1 MPRKKQQN
9 PQPVKLDSEDGVAAE
24 APGSLPLDTDFL
36 LGQDLVFG
44 DSDHDKILSLEK
56 FSEVAAEIGFSVY
69 PLGDEESSVYTQ
81 LSMESK
87 TDNLREAIGDR
98 RGNEDRATQ
107 SEPSFPLY
115 LSCRGCGQLRDEPLG
130 PGIDLVGP
138 YCLRCCKAAREDK
151 STDFCSPFE
160 SSGGIRSGSQ
170 SHADS
175 QLDCDDLDDDVSDK
189 DELSAEDRL
198 SKQHSC
204 HICGF
209 SSRYANHVKRHMKT
223 HNGEKPFNCPV
234 CTYASAQLVNLQ
246 RHLRIHTGEKPY
258 SCEICTFACS
268 SLGNLKRHQRMH
280 APSAGLGQ
288 DALLGPACDQS
299 SLKRPV
305 SGQRPNE
312 DVSNTTE
319 VTRPTSNLSLGTQNS
334 DYLSVFDGLKGASP
348 PPIPASNP
356 APGHQPP
363 PLMEMTDSSSKT
375 SRGGVTE
382 GAVLPPSL
390 FPFTCRLCGVVLEDE
405 DGSSAQI
412 CAKCT
417 LEMLTKDSSSPSS
430 PGERSDKVYTCAACP
445 FLTHYPN
452 HLARHMKTHSG
463 EKPYKCPQCDYA
475 SAHFDNLKRHHR
487 VHTGEKPYKCHL
499 CDYACGNLANL
510 KRHQRVHS
518 GAKPFQCAVCS
529 YSCNQSM
536 NLKRHMLRHTGE
548 KPYKC
553 QECGYTTGHW
563 DNYKRHQKKHG
574 VATDGW
580 VKVPMTGNDAEED
593 MRKEITSEVDGH
605 KKEAG
610 VDVQYMPR
618 EGGYTTGHWDN
629 YKRQKKHGVATDG
642 WVKVPMTGNDA
653 EEDVRKEMVGE
664 MESHR
669 KEVGV
674 DMEYMP
680 REGGPAMHSNYKLE
694 IS

>member
-1 MPRKKQQN
+1 MKNTINCLSLSPQLMKKWRTSRRCTLEETPFSPNGVYSDDNDHLNRQEYLRFL
-9 PQPVKLDSEDGVAAE
+9 VDSEDAVAIE
-24 APGSLPLDTDFL
+24 APGNLSLDTDFL
-36 LGQDLVFG
+36 LGQDLEFG
-44 DSDHDKILSLEK
+44 DPDHDHRILGLEK

-69 PLGDEESSVYTQ
+69 PLGDEQSPAYSQ
-81 LSMESK
+81 LSMESE
-87 TDNLREAIGDR
+87 TDNSHGTTDNGREDEGGSA
-98 RGNEDRATQ
+98 Q
-107 SEPSFPLY
+107 SEPAFPPY

-138 YCLRCCKAAREDK
+138 YCLRCCKASREAK
-151 STDFCSPFE
+151 SPDFCSPF
-160 SSGGIRSGSQ
+160 GGVGGMRSGS
-170 SHADS
+170 HL
-175 QLDCDDLDDDVSDK
+175 QLDGEALGDGLGDK
-189 DELSAEDRL
+189 ALTVEDKL
-198 SKQHSC
+198 AKLHTC
-204 HICGF
+204 HLCGF

-223 HNGEKPFNCPV
+223 HNGEKPFNCPL
-234 CTYASAQLVNLQ
+234 CAYASAQLVNLQ

-258 SCEICTFACS
+258 KCDICAFACS

-280 APSAGLGQ
+280 VPSAGLRQDVPPRPAGGQ
-288 DALLGPACDQS
+288 NG
-299 SLKRPV
+299 LKRHV
-305 SGQRPNE
+305 TGQRAGEVSCASAKEGARPN
-312 DVSNTTE
+312 
-319 VTRPTSNLSLGTQNS
+319 SNLSLGAQNN
-334 DYLSVFDGLKGASP
+334 DYLSAFDGLKGASSSPP

-356 APGHQPP
+356 APVHQPP
-363 PLMEMTDSSSKT
+363 PMLNTTDSGGGGGRAT
-375 SRGGVTE
+375 RGG
-382 GAVLPPSL
+382 AAAALPPSL

-417 LEMLTKDSSSPSS
+417 LEMLTKDSSSSPNS

-574 VATDGW
+574 LATDGW
-580 VKVPMTGNDAEED
+580 VKVPMTGGGGGGGGGDED
-593 MRKEITSEVDGH
+593 DDEDDE
-605 KKEAG
+605 
-610 VDVQYMPR
+610 
-618 EGGYTTGHWDN
+618 EGGRKGL
-629 YKRQKKHGVATDG
+629 GVGA
-642 WVKVPMTGNDA
+642 A
-653 EEDVRKEMVGE
+653 A
-664 MESHR
+664 HR
-669 KEVGV
+669 KEPGV
-674 DMEYMP
+674 DMQYMS
-680 REGGPAMHSNYKLE
+680 RDGGQTLHSCYKLE
-694 IS
+694 IV

>member
-9 PQPVKLDSEDGVAAE
+9 PQPVKLDSEDGVAVE
-24 APGSLPLDTDFL
+24 APGTLPLDTDFL

-44 DSDHDKILSLEK
+44 VADHDQILGLEK
-56 FSEVAAEIGFSVY
+56 FSAAEIGFSVC
-69 PLGDEESSVYTQ
+69 PLGDEESSSYSQ
-81 LSMESK
+81 LSMESEA
-87 TDNLREAIGDR
+87 DNSRSTGDHQR
-98 RGNEDRATQ
+98 QSESRGTQ
-107 SEPSFPLY
+107 SEQSFPPY

-130 PGIDLVGP
+130 PGMDLVGP
-138 YCLRCCKAAREDK
+138 YCLRCCKASREAK
-151 STDFCSPFE
+151 STDFCSPFGG
-160 SSGGIRSGSQ
+160 SSGVRSGLQSRGESQ
-170 SHADS
+170 PDGEG
-175 QLDCDDLDDDVSDK
+175 LGDGVEDK
-189 DELSAEDRL
+189 DELSAEDKL
-198 SKQHSC
+198 LKQHSC
-204 HICGF
+204 HLCGF

-223 HNGEKPFNCPV
+223 HNGEKPFNCPL

-258 SCEICTFACS
+258 KCDTCSFACS

-280 APSAGLGQ
+280 VPNAAQAPSAGVGQ
-288 DALLGPACDQS
+288 DAPPQPACGQN

-305 SGQRPNE
+305 IS
-312 DVSNTTE
+312 E
-319 VTRPTSNLSLGTQNS
+319 VARPTSNLSLGAQNS
-334 DYLSVFDGLKGASP
+334 DYLAVFDNLK
-348 PPIPASNP
+348 
-356 APGHQPP
+356 
-363 PLMEMTDSSSKT
+363 
-375 SRGGVTE
+375 E
-382 GAVLPPSL
+382 GAALPSSL
-390 FPFTCRLCGVVLEDE
+390 FPFTCRLCGIVLEDE

-417 LEMLTKDSSSPSS
+417 LEMLTKESSSSPNS

-518 GAKPFQCAVCS
+518 GAKPFQCPMCS

-580 VKVPMTGNDAEED
+580 VKVPMIGTDGED
-593 MRKEITSEVDGH
+593 DRKEPV
-605 KKEAG
+605 KE
-610 VDVQYMPR
+610 
-618 EGGYTTGHWDN
+618 
-629 YKRQKKHGVATDG
+629 
-642 WVKVPMTGNDA
+642 
-653 EEDVRKEMVGE
+653 KEM
-664 MESHR
+664 
-669 KEVGV
+669 
-674 DMEYMP
+674 
-680 REGGPAMHSNYKLE
+680 
-694 IS
+694 

>member
-1 MPRKKQQN
+1 
-9 PQPVKLDSEDGVAAE
+9 
-24 APGSLPLDTDFL
+24 
-36 LGQDLVFG
+36 
-44 DSDHDKILSLEK
+44 
-56 FSEVAAEIGFSVY
+56 
-69 PLGDEESSVYTQ
+69 
-81 LSMESK
+81 MESK
-87 TDNLREAIGDR
+87 TDASLGTADNR
-98 RGNEDRATQ
+98 RDNESRAAR
-107 SEPSFPLY
+107 SEPSFPPY

-138 YCLRCCKAAREDK
+138 YCLRCCKASREAK
-151 STDFCSPFE
+151 SADFCSPFE
-160 SSGGIRSGSQ
+160 SGSGLRSGSQ
-170 SHADS
+170 SHTDS
-175 QLDCDDLDDDVSDK
+175 QSDSEGLDESGDK
-189 DELSAEDRL
+189 DELSADDKL
-198 SKQHSC
+198 SKQPSC
-204 HICGF
+204 HLCGF

-223 HNGEKPFNCPV
+223 HNGEKPFNCSM

-258 SCEICTFACS
+258 KCDRCAFACS

-280 APSAGLGQ
+280 VPS
-288 DALLGPACDQS
+288 ALLGQEALTQPACAQN

-305 SGQRPNE
+305 SEQRPDE
-312 DVSNTTE
+312 EVPSASVSE
-319 VTRPTSNLSLGTQNS
+319 GARPTPNLSLGAQNS

-356 APGHQPP
+356 ASGHQPS
-363 PLMEMTDSSSKT
+363 PLLEMTGSSSSSS
-375 SRGGVTE
+375 SRTPRSGVAE
-382 GAVLPPSL
+382 GASLPPSL

-417 LEMLTKDSSSPSS
+417 LEMLTKDSSSSPNS

-580 VKVPMTGNDAEED
+580 VKVPM
-593 MRKEITSEVDGH
+593 IGH
-605 KKEAG
+605 
-610 VDVQYMPR
+610 
-618 EGGYTTGHWDN
+618 
-629 YKRQKKHGVATDG
+629 
-642 WVKVPMTGNDA
+642 DA
-653 EEDVRKEMVGE
+653 EEDVRKRMGGGIQ
-664 MESHR
+664 SHR
-669 KEVGV
+669 KEAGAGIQ
-674 DMEYMP
+674 YMP
-680 REGGPAMHSNYKLE
+680 RDGGQAIHSNYKLE
-694 IS
+694 IA

>member
-1 MPRKKQQN
+1 MKN
-9 PQPVKLDSEDGVAAE
+9 TINCLSLSPQPMKKWRIYRCRVHEEKYTAQFTADKKLFPRLEYLRYLVDSEDGVAVE
-24 APGSLPLDTDFL
+24 APGTLPLDTDFL

-44 DSDHDKILSLEK
+44 VADHDQILGLEK
-56 FSEVAAEIGFSVY
+56 FSEVAAEIGFSVC
-69 PLGDEESSVYTQ
+69 PLGDEESSSYSQ
-81 LSMESK
+81 LSMESEA
-87 TDNLREAIGDR
+87 DNSRSTADHQRQSES
-98 RGNEDRATQ
+98 RGTQ
-107 SEPSFPLY
+107 SEQSFPPY

-130 PGIDLVGP
+130 PGMDLVGP
-138 YCLRCCKAAREDK
+138 YCLRCCKASREAK
-151 STDFCSPFE
+151 STDFCSPFGG
-160 SSGGIRSGSQ
+160 SSGVRSGLQSRAESQ
-170 SHADS
+170 PDGEG
-175 QLDCDDLDDDVSDK
+175 LGNGVEDK
-189 DELSAEDRL
+189 DELSAEDKL
-198 SKQHSC
+198 LKQHSC
-204 HICGF
+204 HLCGF

-223 HNGEKPFNCPV
+223 HNGEKPFNCPL

-258 SCEICTFACS
+258 KCETCSFACS

-280 APSAGLGQ
+280 VPNAAQVPSAGVGQ
-288 DALLGPACDQS
+288 DAPPQPACGQN

-305 SGQRPNE
+305 SEQRAE
-312 DVSNTTE
+312 EEGTAASVSE
-319 VTRPTSNLSLGTQNS
+319 VARPTSNLSLGAQNS
-334 DYLSVFDGLKGASP
+334 DYLAVFDNLKGASP

-356 APGHQPP
+356 APGHQHP
-363 PLMEMTDSSSKT
+363 PLLEMAGGSSRSSSSSRT
-375 SRGGVTE
+375 SRGVVAE
-382 GAVLPPSL
+382 GAALPSSL
-390 FPFTCRLCGVVLEDE
+390 FPFTCRLCGIVLEDE

-417 LEMLTKDSSSPSS
+417 LEMLTKESSSSPNS

-518 GAKPFQCAVCS
+518 GAKPFQCPMCS

-580 VKVPMTGNDAEED
+580 VKVPMIGTDGED
-593 MRKEITSEVDGH
+593 DRKGMGGGMQTLR
-605 KKEAG
+605 KEAG
-610 VDVQYMPR
+610 ADMQFMSR
-618 EGGYTTGHWDN
+618 EGGSGCTL
-629 YKRQKKHGVATDG
+629 
-642 WVKVPMTGNDA
+642 
-653 EEDVRKEMVGE
+653 
-664 MESHR
+664 
-669 KEVGV
+669 
-674 DMEYMP
+674 
-680 REGGPAMHSNYKLE
+680 KLQT
-694 IS
+694 

>member
-9 PQPVKLDSEDGVAAE
+9 PQPVKLDSEDGVAIE
-24 APGSLPLDTDFL
+24 APGNLPLDTDFL
-36 LGQDLVFG
+36 LGQDLEFG
-44 DSDHDKILSLEK
+44 DPDQDKILGLEK
-56 FSEVAAEIGFSVY
+56 FSEVASEIGFSVY
-69 PLGDEESSVYTQ
+69 PLGDEDSSAYSQ
-81 LSMESK
+81 LSMESE
-87 TDNLREAIGDR
+87 TDNLHQTTDTEREEEG
-98 RGNEDRATQ
+98 GATQ
-107 SEPSFPLY
+107 SEHSFPPY

-138 YCLRCCKAAREDK
+138 YCLRCCKASREAKSTDMCSSFGSMSGIRSDSETRADLQLDCEGLGNGVDDKALPAEDK
-151 STDFCSPFE
+151 S
-160 SSGGIRSGSQ
+160 
-170 SHADS
+170 
-175 QLDCDDLDDDVSDK
+175 
-189 DELSAEDRL
+189 
-198 SKQHSC
+198 SKQHTC
-204 HICGF
+204 HLCGF

-223 HNGEKPFNCPV
+223 HNGEKPFNCLL

-258 SCEICTFACS
+258 KCDSCTFACS

-280 APSAGLGQ
+280 VLSAGAGQ
-288 DALLGPACDQS
+288 DASPRTPIGQN
-299 SLKRPV
+299 SLKRPL
-305 SGQRPNE
+305 SGQKPNE
-312 DVSNTTE
+312 EPSGASD
-319 VTRPTSNLSLGTQNS
+319 VTRPTSNLSLGAQNS
-334 DYLSVFDGLKGASP
+334 DYVSAFVGLKGTSP

-363 PLMEMTDSSSKT
+363 PLPEMTGSSSS
-375 SRGGVTE
+375 SRATRGSVAD
-382 GAVLPPSL
+382 GAALPPSL

-417 LEMLTKDSSSPSS
+417 LEMLTKDSSSSPNS
-430 PGERSDKVYTCAACP
+430 PGERSEKVYTCASCP

-518 GAKPFQCAVCS
+518 GAKPFQCAVCN

-574 VATDGW
+574 LATDGW
-580 VKVPMTGNDAEED
+580 VKVPMTGNDE
-593 MRKEITSEVDGH
+593 
-605 KKEAG
+605 
-610 VDVQYMPR
+610 
-618 EGGYTTGHWDN
+618 
-629 YKRQKKHGVATDG
+629 
-642 WVKVPMTGNDA
+642 
-653 EEDVRKEMVGE
+653 EEDVRKR
-664 MESHR
+664 METHR
-669 KEVGV
+669 KDTRVV
-674 DMEYMP
+674 DMQYMP
-680 REGGPAMHSNYKLE
+680 RDGGPALHSCYKHE
-694 IS
+694 IA

>member
-1 MPRKKQQN
+1 MKN
-9 PQPVKLDSEDGVAAE
+9 TINCLSLSPQPMKKWRIYRCRVHEEKYTAQFTADKKLF
-24 APGSLPLDTDFL
+24 PR
-36 LGQDLVFG
+36 
-44 DSDHDKILSLEK
+44 LEYLRYL
-56 FSEVAAEIGFSVY
+56 EVAAEIGFSVC
-69 PLGDEESSVYTQ
+69 PLGDEESSSYSQ
-81 LSMESK
+81 LSMESEA
-87 TDNLREAIGDR
+87 DNSRSTGDHQR
-98 RGNEDRATQ
+98 QSESRGTQ
-107 SEPSFPLY
+107 SEQSFPPY

-130 PGIDLVGP
+130 PGMDLVGP
-138 YCLRCCKAAREDK
+138 YCLRCCKASREAK
-151 STDFCSPFE
+151 STDFCSPFGG
-160 SSGGIRSGSQ
+160 SSGVRSGLQSRGESQ
-170 SHADS
+170 PDGEG
-175 QLDCDDLDDDVSDK
+175 LGDGVEDK
-189 DELSAEDRL
+189 DELSAEDKL
-198 SKQHSC
+198 LKQHSC
-204 HICGF
+204 HLCGF

-223 HNGEKPFNCPV
+223 HNGEKPFNCPL

-258 SCEICTFACS
+258 KCDTCSFACS

-280 APSAGLGQ
+280 VPNAAQAPSAGVGR
-288 DALLGPACDQS
+288 DAPPQPACGQN

-305 SGQRPNE
+305 SEQRAE
-312 DVSNTTE
+312 EEGTAASVSE
-319 VTRPTSNLSLGTQNS
+319 VARPTSNLSLGAQNS
-334 DYLSVFDGLKGASP
+334 DYLAVFDNLKGASP

-356 APGHQPP
+356 APGHQHP
-363 PLMEMTDSSSKT
+363 PLLEMAGGSSRSGSSSRT
-375 SRGGVTE
+375 SRGVAAE
-382 GAVLPPSL
+382 GAALPSSL
-390 FPFTCRLCGVVLEDE
+390 FPFTCRLCGIVLEDE

-417 LEMLTKDSSSPSS
+417 LEMLTKESSSSPNS

-518 GAKPFQCAVCS
+518 GAKPFQCPMCS

-580 VKVPMTGNDAEED
+580 VKVPMIGTDGED
-593 MRKEITSEVDGH
+593 DRKAMGGGMQALR
-605 KKEAG
+605 KEAG
-610 VDVQYMPR
+610 ADMQFMAR
-618 EGGYTTGHWDN
+618 EGGSGCTL
-629 YKRQKKHGVATDG
+629 
-642 WVKVPMTGNDA
+642 
-653 EEDVRKEMVGE
+653 
-664 MESHR
+664 
-669 KEVGV
+669 
-674 DMEYMP
+674 
-680 REGGPAMHSNYKLE
+680 KLQT
-694 IS
+694 